1 MSGKVDRFAQGV
13 LVLLG
18 LMLLAMVALSVWNVV
33 SRYVFSMSLLWAD
46 EIAVFGMIVMGW
58 LGAIVV
64 AWRRMDIRMSVVSDL
79 LPEGAQ
85 RWVMVVQQLTTV
97 ILCGWVAWLSW
108 GYVAR
113 LLKFG
118 MTSDGARIPIWTVH
132 ICITVSL
139 AFMSLIALVRLVQTL
154 RAFRLSPRRHGARG
168 AKPEVVK

>member
-18 LMLLAMVALSVWNVV
+18 LMLLAMVALSVWNVM
-33 SRYVFSMSLLWAD
+33 SRYLFSASLLWAD
-46 EIAVFGMIVMGW
+46 EIAVFGMIAMGW

-64 AWRRMDIRMSVVSDL
+64 AWRRMDIRMSVVSEM
-79 LPEGAQ
+79 LPAGMQ
-85 RWVMVVQQLTTV
+85 RWVMIVQHLTTGL
-97 ILCGWVAWLSW
+97 LCGWVAWLSW

-118 MTSDGARIPIWTVH
+118 MTSDGARIPLWTVH
-132 ICITVSL
+132 ICITISL
-139 AFMSLIALVRLVQTL
+139 AVLSAVALVRLVQALHT
-154 RAFRLSPRRHGARG
+154 FRLAPGQDGARG